1 MTLAE
6 INDELVTEITSEV
19 DVLLNIG
26 EDGLLLSIYLDEE
39 HFHDTITW
47 DIMTKNIT
55 RDLEDG
61 YIYEEEYDII
71 IEKFEQLAKDLRDA
85 REQ

>member
-19 DVLLNIG
+19 DVVINIA

-47 DIMTKNIT
+47 DTMTKNIV
-55 RDLEDG
+55 RDVEDG
-61 YIYEEEYDII
+61 HIYEEEYYII
-71 IEKFEQLAKDLRDA
+71 VEKLEQLAKDLRDA
-85 REQ
+85 RE

>member
-47 DIMTKNIT
+47 DIMTKNIV
-55 RDLEDG
+55 RDVEDG
-61 YIYEEEYDII
+61 YIYEEEYYSI
-71 IEKFEQLAKDLRDA
+71 IEKLEQLAKDLRDA
-85 REQ
+85 RE